1 MASNKDYK
9 MNNDYKKQPAN
20 GDSQNTRVFSMPDS
34 KKGESDPRR
43 LYSTNM
49 QSSLYK
55 QSEITPRSSFNPSYS
70 PFLYSN
76 DIFVEP
82 AQNANYYNG
91 V

>member
-1 MASNKDYK
+1 
-9 MNNDYKKQPAN
+9 
-20 GDSQNTRVFSMPDS
+20 
-34 KKGESDPRR
+34 
-43 LYSTNM
+43 M